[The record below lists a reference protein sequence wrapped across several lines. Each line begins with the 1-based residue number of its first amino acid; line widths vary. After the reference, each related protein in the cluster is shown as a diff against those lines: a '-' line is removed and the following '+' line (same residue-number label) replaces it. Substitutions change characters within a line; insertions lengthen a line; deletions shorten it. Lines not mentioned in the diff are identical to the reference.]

1 MKKKIK
7 KKICVI
13 TGTRAEY
20 GLLSLL
26 MKRIKS
32 EKRFFTNNMYWIS
45 SFQNAWL
52 YKKRYL
58 KNGFKINYDIDLM
71 LKKKIMN
78 TIYLS
83 L

>member
-1 MKKKIK
+1 MKKI

-32 EKRFFTNNMYWIS
+32 EKRFKLQIICTGSHLSKMHGYTRKYI
-45 SFQNAWL
+45 
-52 YKKRYL
+52 L
-58 KNGFKINYDIDLM
+58 KDGFKINYDIDLM
-71 LKKKIMN
+71 LKKKR
-78 TIYLS
+78 
-83 L
+83 